1 MLRYQADR
9 RTILFLCAF
18 AALSAGGWVLN
29 PSGVA
34 AAGWCIVTC
43 VVSWICAVIAHNT
56 VHCPIFKKRWQNRLM
71 QVWISLSYGFP
82 ISEYVPGHNLSH
94 HKFTQKPQDVMRTSK
109 VNTGN
114 NLLNFLLFF
123 FAVGPGVT
131 VGNYRYKQV
140 MKQKLP
146 AWNRQLLVEI
156 LSVWGVKGALLLL
169 DWRKALL
176 FYIVPHA
183 FAVWGITTVNYLQHD
198 GCDED
203 HPYNHSRNFVG
214 RVFNW
219 FTLNNGYHGMHH
231 MRPGLHWSLLAEE
244 HAKVLGPHIDPR
256 LDEPSLAGYMF
267 RAFIWPG
274 KRARYDAQPVVSRRA
289 PDVDW
294 VSATRDVAQ
303 AELGAVGSETYAS

>member
-1 MLRYQADR
+1 MLRFAADR
-9 RTILFLCAF
+9 RTISFLMLF
-18 AALSAGGWVLN
+18 ALLVVGGWVLD
-29 PSGVA
+29 PHGVA
-34 AAGWCIVTC
+34 AAAWCVVTC

-56 VHCPIFKKRWQNRLM
+56 VHSPVFKKRWMNRAM

-94 HKFTQKPQDVMRTSK
+94 HKFTQKAEDVMRTSK
-109 VNTGN
+109 VDTGF

-131 VGNYRYKQV
+131 IGNYRYKQV
-140 MKQKLP
+140 MKKRLP
-146 AWNRQLLVEI
+146 AWNRQLLLEI
-156 LSVWGVKGALLLL
+156 VFVWGVKAALLLV

-214 RVFNW
+214 RLFNW
-219 FTLNNGYHGMHH
+219 CTLNNGFHGMHH
-231 MRPGLHWSLLAEE
+231 MRPGLHWSLLPDE
-244 HAKVLGPHIDPR
+244 HAKVLGPHIDQR
-256 LDEPSLAGYMF
+256 LEEPSLAKYMF
-267 RAFIWPG
+267 KAFIWPG
-274 KRARYDAQPVVSRRA
+274 KRLRYDGEPVVTKRSR
-289 PDVDW
+289 DNDW
-294 VSATRDVAQ
+294 VGITRDVAA
-303 AELGAVGSETYAS
+303 AELGAVGSGS